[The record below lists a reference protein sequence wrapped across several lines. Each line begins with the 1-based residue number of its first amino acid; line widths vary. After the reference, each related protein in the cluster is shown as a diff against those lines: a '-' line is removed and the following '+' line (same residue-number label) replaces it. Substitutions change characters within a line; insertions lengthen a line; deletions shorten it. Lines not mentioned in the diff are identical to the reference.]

1 MGRRSIN
8 LLRTLEGGMDVQQP
22 LRVPGGAGISTN
34 SFEVTGNVALSGAT
48 ILASAFTAS
57 TSTAEHAPDV
67 TNASVLWISCSL
79 AHHNIEGFKGGKDG
93 QVLHVCKTGAVG
105 HNLTFKH
112 LDLAGG
118 TAAGA
123 SIVCPEGINIK
134 LDTDS
139 TAGGI
144 ICVYRAHSATENDGK
159 WMVIASGGCQSGY

>member
-8 LLRTLEGGMDVQQP
+8 
-22 LRVPGGAGISTN
+22 RVPGGAGISTN
-34 SFEVTGNVALSGAT
+34 SFEVTGNIALSGAT
-48 ILASAFTAS
+48 ILGS
-57 TSTAEHAPDV
+57 TLTESVATPDHAPDV
-67 TNASVLWISCSL
+67 TNASVLWISASVAAC
-79 AHHNIEGFKGGKDG
+79 NIEGFKGGKDG

-144 ICVYRAHSATENDGK
+144 ICVYRAHSTTENDGK
-159 WMVIASGGCQSGY
+159 WMVIASGGCEV